1 MATLGT
7 TSRWVALL
15 VMSRVLA
22 AGAAVTLFSVH
33 RVTSYDGVLV
43 VLTLVWTAASLG
55 AYLRWPVLQGSRVA
69 WAVDGA
75 AALALVWL
83 SGDWR
88 SPFYV
93 FLLTALILPTT
104 TLPAKRAIAWGA
116 IFTLGY
122 LLVALLTR
130 FEDRATGGAANVETA
145 ATHLMVPGVV
155 TLALAY
161 ASELLRR
168 LGEEQSRIE
177 RLAVQTERQRI
188 AWELHDS
195 AKQRIHA
202 AHLVL
207 TSLEP
212 QLRDGQHAILDVAI
226 AELRAAAGDMDTSVA
241 ELREPLDGRPLDAL
255 LRERAS
261 ELRAATSAAIV
272 VRGSLPDLPPLVAAH
287 AFRIA
292 SEALTNAVRHARARQ
307 IVVELGDGAI
317 VVRDDGAGIPEEVR
331 PGASGLRSMANR
343 AETIGG
349 ELELAPGPGGTGT
362 TVTLRLPVP
371 GRPQPA
377 RDPNEGA
384 LA

>member
-1 MATLGT
+1 MMGT

-22 AGAAVTLFSVH
+22 AGAAVALFGVHQITQHDGLLVATTLA
-33 RVTSYDGVLV
+33 
-43 VLTLVWTAASLG
+43 WTAASLG
-55 AYLRWPVLQGSRVA
+55 AYLRRPSLQGSRVA

-93 FLLTALILPTT
+93 FMLTALILPTT
-104 TLPAKRAIAWGA
+104 TLPARRALAWGGA
-116 IFTLGY
+116 FTLGY
-122 LLVALLTR
+122 FAVALLTR
-130 FEDRATGGAANVETA
+130 FDQSASGGAANVETA

-161 ASELLRR
+161 ASALLTR
-168 LGEEQSRIE
+168 LHEEQRRTE

-195 AKQRIHA
+195 AKQRVHA

-212 QLRDGQHAILDVAI
+212 QLRDAQAEVLDMAL
-226 AELRAAAGDMDTSVA
+226 AELRAAAADMDTSVA
-241 ELREPLDGRPLDAL
+241 ELRAPLDGRPLDAL

-261 ELRAATSAAIV
+261 ELRAATPAAVV
-272 VRGSLPDLPPLVAAH
+272 VRGALPALPPLVAAH
-287 AFRIA
+287 AYRIA
-292 SEALTNAVRHARARQ
+292 AEALTNAVRHAGARR
-307 IVVELGDGAI
+307 IEVVLGDGAI
-317 VVRDDGAGIPEEVR
+317 VVRDDGAGLPDELR
-331 PGASGLRSMANR
+331 PGASGLRSMLNR
-343 AETIGG
+343 AETIGAD
-349 ELELAPGPGGTGT
+349 LELSPGPDGTGT
-362 TVTLRLPVP
+362 TVRLRLPLP
-371 GRPQPA
+371 GGSPGA